1 MNRLTTDTPHGN
13 FETMMNF
20 AYAKNGE
27 VWIRGAGGDGGDM
40 KLNEYIFD
48 VLQGDKYYCE
58 VDHPDDIPEFC
69 LDACFCELGALFA
82 AATQA
87 AELRA
92 RLAAYEDTGL
102 EPDEAEACKVALMGK
117 SLAEIKEI
125 EGISVERMKDLAKAE
140 AEAKLLVLPCKV
152 GDTIYEID
160 LPEYG
165 VIVCKVIWIDYYIGP
180 AAHIQGNEMVAAVSV
195 SVEVIDGHGKGS
207 CYAFE
212 QSDFGKTVFLT
223 REEAEA
229 ALKVGGE
236 DG

>member
-13 FETMMNF
+13 LETMMNF

-27 VWIRGAGGDGGDM
+27 VWLRGADDGKDAE
-40 KLNEYIFD
+40 LCAYIAKRAFYLELCGITNKDD
-48 VLQGDKYYCE
+48 VIEACGAAD
-58 VDHPDDIPEFC
+58 
-69 LDACFCELGALFA
+69 CFCELGALFA

-125 EGISVERMKDLAKAE
+125 EGISVERMKDQAKAE
-140 AEAKLLVLPCKV
+140 AEGRLLVLPCKV
-152 GDTIYEID
+152 GDRVW
-160 LPEYG
+160 L
-165 VIVCKVIWIDYYIGP
+165 IVQGMSSPMPVPVCSLTWRDGKWSINADREETEPPKVVGFQI
-180 AAHIQGNEMVAAVSV
+180 
-195 SVEVIDGHGKGS
+195 
-207 CYAFE
+207 
-212 QSDFGKTVFLT
+212 GKTAFLT

-229 ALKVGGE
+229 ALRKEPDNG
-236 DG
+236 

>member
-58 VDHPDDIPEFC
+58 VDRPDDIPEFC

-102 EPDEAEACKVALMGK
+102 EPEQCAKYAQAEKEGRYILLKEPGTAGVHRLE
-117 SLAEIKEI
+117 EIARADI
-125 EGISVERMKDLAKAE
+125 EGR
-140 AEAKLLVLPCKV
+140 LLVLPC
-152 GDTIYEID
+152 GDDVTLEHNGLLY
-160 LPEYG
+160 
-165 VIVCKVIWIDYYIGP
+165 
-180 AAHIQGNEMVAAVSV
+180 
-195 SVEVIDGHGKGS
+195 KGDHWNPPS
-207 CYAFE
+207 LTAFTPDP
-212 QSDFGKTVFLT
+212 STRSGLRVHCFGI
-223 REEAEA
+223 EEAEA
-229 ALKVGGE
+229 ALRKEPDNG
-236 DG
+236 

>member
-1 MNRLTTDTPHGN
+1 
-13 FETMMNF
+13 MMNF

-58 VDHPDDIPEFC
+58 VDHPDDVPEFC

-102 EPDEAEACKVALMGK
+102 EPEQCAKYAQAD
-117 SLAEIKEI
+117 I
-125 EGISVERMKDLAKAE
+125 EGR
-140 AEAKLLVLPCKV
+140 LLVLPCKV
-152 GDTIYEID
+152 GDVVFLLFEKRIHE
-160 LPEYG
+160 LR
-165 VIVCKVIWIDYYIGP
+165 V
-180 AAHIQGNEMVAAVSV
+180 QGISV
-195 SVEVIDGHGKGS
+195 SASGKD
-207 CYAFE
+207 AVLH
-212 QSDFGKTVFLT
+212 FGGYPTTNAWVSGMGRTFFLT

>member
-27 VWIRGAGGDGGDM
+27 VWIRGVGAHGEDM
-40 KLNEYIFD
+40 RLNEYIFD
-48 VLQGDKYYCE
+48 VMQGDKNYCE
-58 VDHPDDIPEFC
+58 VDHPDDFPEFC
-69 LDACFCELGALFA
+69 LDACFCEFGALFA

-102 EPDEAEACKVALMGK
+102 EPDEAEACKVALTGK
-117 SLAEIKEI
+117 NLAEIKEI

-140 AEAKLLVLPCKV
+140 AEGRLLVLPCKV
-152 GDTIYEID
+152 GDRVW
-160 LPEYG
+160 L
-165 VIVCKVIWIDYYIGP
+165 IVQGMSSPMPVPVCSLTWRDGKWSINADREETEPPKVVGFQI
-180 AAHIQGNEMVAAVSV
+180 
-195 SVEVIDGHGKGS
+195 
-207 CYAFE
+207 
-212 QSDFGKTVFLT
+212 GKTAFLT
-223 REEAEA
+223 REKAEA

>member
-1 MNRLTTDTPHGN
+1 MNRLTTDKPHGN

-48 VLQGDKYYCE
+48 VLQDDKYNCE
-58 VDHPDDIPEFC
+58 VDHPGDVPEFC

-102 EPDEAEACKVALMGK
+102 EPEEVEVAK
-117 SLAEIKEI
+117 KIAFWVTSLLK
-125 EGISVERMKDLAKAE
+125 
-140 AEAKLLVLPCKV
+140 EAK
-152 GDTIYEID
+152 EWWNFM
-160 LPEYG
+160 E
-165 VIVCKVIWIDYYIGP
+165 
-180 AAHIQGNEMVAAVSV
+180 
-195 SVEVIDGHGKGS
+195 
-207 CYAFE
+207 
-212 QSDFGKTVFLT
+212 
-223 REEAEA
+223 
-229 ALKVGGE
+229 
-236 DG
+236 